1 MAATRKSETHHDFP
15 APRAEVPDP
24 PPIKDY
30 LRLRVLI
37 QMKKN
42 ATLAVLLLTTSC
54 GGDGASGGSATAV
67 VPGGAVTPAPSPTPS
82 PTPSATP
89 TQTANA
95 ATGPDNVAAAAAFY
109 VSPPSAT
116 NCVSGQLKTSV
127 TAQVLALVNGIRALH
142 KLPPVGYSTADE
154 ASAQAASLMMAANGA
169 LNHTPPTTWKCY
181 TDLGAAGASSSNL
194 AGAFQTGNIALQSD
208 DAILGG
214 LMDEVSNIVANN
226 VGHRRWILDPF
237 ATTFSYGR
245 TVVSGSTG
253 QILDFA
259 ALKVFNNAGTAP
271 AGGTLP
277 AFIAYPYGDYPARY
291 FKTNALLS
299 FGVIANATSRY
310 ANTTVSYANATVR
323 VAVHD
328 GAELTVSNIS
338 SDTAGYGLPNN
349 LQFAVAGLANGTS
362 YDVTIGNVTVNGA
375 TKSYSYSFRIVA

>member
-1 MAATRKSETHHDFP
+1 
-15 APRAEVPDP
+15 
-24 PPIKDY
+24 
-30 LRLRVLI
+30 
-37 QMKKN
+37 MKKI
-42 ATLAVLLLTTSC
+42 AALTALLLTTAC
-54 GGDGASGGSATAV
+54 GGSGSNESASTPI
-67 VPGGAVTPAPSPTPS
+67 VPGAAPTATPTPTPSPTPS
-82 PTPSATP
+82 PTPTAT
-89 TQTANA
+89 AS
-95 ATGPDNVAAAAAFY
+95 TGPDNVAAAAAFY

-116 NCVSGQLKTSV
+116 NCMPGQLKTSV
-127 TAQVLALVNGIRALH
+127 TTQVLALVNGIRALH
-142 KLPPVGYSTADE
+142 QLPPVGYSTTDE
-154 ASAQAASLMMAANGA
+154 PAAQAASLMMAANGA

-181 TDLGAAGASSSNL
+181 SDLGAAGAGSSDL

-259 ALKVFNNAGTAP
+259 ALKVFNNSGSAP
-271 AGGTLP
+271 AGGVLP

-291 FKTNALLS
+291 FKTNSLLS
-299 FGVIANATSRY
+299 FGVIANASSRY
-310 ANTTVSYANATVR
+310 ANTAVSYANATVR
-323 VAVHD
+323 VTVHN

-349 LQFAVAGLANGTS
+349 LQFAVAGLTTGTS
-362 YDVTIGNVTVNGA
+362 YDVTIANVSVNGVA
-375 TKSYSYSFRIVA
+375 KSYSYTFRIVS

>member
-1 MAATRKSETHHDFP
+1 
-15 APRAEVPDP
+15 
-24 PPIKDY
+24 
-30 LRLRVLI
+30 
-37 QMKKN
+37 MKKI
-42 ATLAVLLLTTSC
+42 ATLAALFLTTSC
-54 GGDGASGGSATAV
+54 GGDGSSGGGSTAV
-67 VPGGAVTPAPSPTPS
+67 VPGSAAVTPAPTPTPS

-89 TQTANA
+89 TQAANA
-95 ATGPDNVAAAAAFY
+95 ATGPDNVASAAAFY
-109 VSPPSAT
+109 VSPPSAV
-116 NCVSGQLKTSV
+116 NCASGQLKPSV

-154 ASAQAASLMMAANGA
+154 PSAQAASLMMAANGT
-169 LNHTPPTTWKCY
+169 LSHTPPTTWKCY
-181 TDLGAAGASSSNL
+181 TDLGAAGASSSDL

-277 AFIAYPYGDYPARY
+277 AFIAYPYGDYPGRY
-291 FKTNALLS
+291 FKANSLLS
-299 FGVIANATSRY
+299 FGVIANATNRY
-310 ANTTVSYANATVR
+310 ANTTVSYANANVR
-323 VAVHD
+323 VAVHN
-328 GAELTVSNIS
+328 GADLTVSNIS

-349 LQFAVAGLANGTS
+349 LQFAVAGLASGTS
-362 YDVTIGNVTVNGA
+362 YDVTIANVSVNGA
-375 TKSYSYSFRIVA
+375 MRSYSYSFRIVA